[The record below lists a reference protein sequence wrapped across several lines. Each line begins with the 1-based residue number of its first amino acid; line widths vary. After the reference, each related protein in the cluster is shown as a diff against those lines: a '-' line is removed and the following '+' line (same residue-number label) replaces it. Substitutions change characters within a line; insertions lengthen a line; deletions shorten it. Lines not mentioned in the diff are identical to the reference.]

1 MQSQAH
7 SLQDSPISMAT
18 APQPPEG
25 LAGPRAY
32 TARSEATTKA
42 YLPSQ
47 DFDSIQFTAFRRA
60 AVAPKQALMQS
71 TPCTDPLLL
80 QRTRKLLAIRSSE
93 YPHLAWG
100 VLRQSITPV
109 ANA

>member
-7 SLQDSPISMAT
+7 SLQDSPMSMAT

-32 TARSEATTKA
+32 TARSDATTKA

-47 DFDSIQFTAFRRA
+47 DFDSIQFTAFKRA
-60 AVAPKQALMQS
+60 AVAPKQALTQS
-71 TPCTDPLLL
+71 TPCTGPLHFSAQENYWRYGLVNDQTLL
-80 QRTRKLLAIRSSE
+80 GES
-93 YPHLAWG
+93 
-100 VLRQSITPV
+100 
-109 ANA
+109 